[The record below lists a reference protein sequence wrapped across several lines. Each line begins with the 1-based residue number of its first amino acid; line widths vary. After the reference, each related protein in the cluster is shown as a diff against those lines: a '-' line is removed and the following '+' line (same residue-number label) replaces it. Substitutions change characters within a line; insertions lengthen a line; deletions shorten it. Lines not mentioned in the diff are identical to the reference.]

1 MNINFGGFNDSLK
14 YSYQQ
19 FCKNDAEA
27 REHSRQLLLRLDR
40 FENKSQELAANT
52 QIAEKMKNQYE
63 RRLMQENPLLW
74 SQIQRSLAI
83 LDYPEI
89 NQHLPS
95 TAGIHHHHGPVNTN
109 SAEKKTREMAINTS
123 NSSHS
128 SVSEQP
134 SLHEDGVW
142 AHSPSPMPD
151 VQTSFANMKISI
163 ADHHHNNNPT
173 AVASHITTPTK
184 SVLPTSR
191 ILQSFPPPSNKIP
204 ESPTEVKPQQFPF
217 QMTRFSPVSSSTPNF
232 NQIKPPQTMPSEE
245 KSEQRQEPIDYEPEE
260 KTKSL
265 ENELLDTAGNTET
278 LPMHNEPVAIVE
290 SPKPS
295 VTPVIKPF
303 RLDSESE
310 GASEGGGFSGP
321 PTHNAADDDSDSF
334 WN

>member
-1 MNINFGGFNDSLK
+1 MNFNFGGFNESLK

-27 REHSRQLLLRLDR
+27 REKNRLLLLRLDR
-40 FENKSQELAANT
+40 FENKSQELSSNT
-52 QIAEKMKNQYE
+52 QIAAEMKNQYE

-89 NQHLPS
+89 NQHLPP
-95 TAGIHHHHGPVNTN
+95 AIIHHQVPAYTSNTTQRQ
-109 SAEKKTREMAINTS
+109 TREMAINTS

-128 SVSEQP
+128 SASEQP

-151 VQTSFANMKISI
+151 VQTSFANMKIPNV
-163 ADHHHNNNPT
+163 DHHHQPNNRTAT

-184 SVLPTSR
+184 SVLPTST
-191 ILQSFPPPSNKIP
+191 IPPPPSNIP
-204 ESPTEVKPQQFPF
+204 DSPAEIKSHQFPF

-232 NQIKPPQTMPSEE
+232 NQNKPPPTIPIEE
-245 KSEQRQEPIDYEPEE
+245 KFEQLQEPADNEPEE
-260 KTKSL
+260 KTKSS
-265 ENELLDTAGNTET
+265 ENELLETAGNTET
-278 LPMHNEPVAIVE
+278 LPMNNEPVAAAVE

-295 VTPVIKPF
+295 VIPAIKPF

-321 PTHNAADDDSDSF
+321 PTHNAADEDSDSF